1 MTILIRPVRADELDA
16 LYAFVGARNVP
27 GRQLCLHLTDVPS
40 EVAGDFTELDAPLVE
55 RCLVAVSAAGIEGA
69 VAWDVGGQAGDRC
82 WLFGPWVADDADR
95 AGYAALLHAV
105 LARVEARRVDNFV
118 DEAFELGRDVHRAAG
133 FERRDVVHVLRAEGA
148 PRSIAAPAGVVVGE
162 VEARWLDA
170 LTALHDAAF
179 PDTHTSMSAMVAAH
193 GSDDGRLWVAH
204 ADGRAVGYVYLTA
217 NPAADEGTVEYIAV
231 EPGERGRGVGRALLS
246 AGVVWLRARVA
257 VVHLTVHATNRRA
270 LSVYRAA
277 GFEPHR
283 CGVALTL
290 S

>member
-1 MTILIRPVRADELDA
+1 MTVLIRPLRDDELDA

-40 EVAGDFTELDAPLVE
+40 EVADDFAELDAPLVE
-55 RCLVAVSAAGIEGA
+55 RCVVAVGAGGIEGA
-69 VAWDVGGQAGDRC
+69 VAWDLGGQAGDRC

-95 AGYAALLHAV
+95 AGYAALLHAA

-133 FERRDVVHVLRAEGA
+133 FERRDVVHVLRADGA
-148 PRSIAAPAGVVVGE
+148 LTVIAAPAGVVIG
-162 VEARWLDA
+162 EAREKDLGA

-179 PDTHTSMSAMVAAH
+179 PDTHTSMSTMAAAH
-193 GSDDGRLWVAH
+193 GEGARLWVAH
-204 ADGRAVGYVYLTA
+204 AGERAVGYVYLTA

-231 EPGERGRGVGRALLS
+231 EPGERGRGVGRALLR
-246 AGVVWLRARVA
+246 AGVEWVRARVA